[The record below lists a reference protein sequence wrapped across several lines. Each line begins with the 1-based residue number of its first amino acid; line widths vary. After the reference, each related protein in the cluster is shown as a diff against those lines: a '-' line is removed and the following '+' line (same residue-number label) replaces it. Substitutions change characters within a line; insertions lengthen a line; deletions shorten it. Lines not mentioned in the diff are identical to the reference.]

1 MARQQGLTEDIADQI
16 DDGYEASQLDD
27 RQKAALRWTDAVL
40 DNPVASR
47 PTCGPAS
54 ERYLTPAELL
64 ELTMALAL
72 FHGLSRV
79 LISLGLEPEE
89 METTIVAT
97 RGTAATAATRQAP
110 EARAVTRPAS
120 PTGSDERHC
129 GRSVHTTSPTRQG
142 ALAVDRHRRPPGA
155 VRPRS

>member
-1 MARQQGLTEDIADQI
+1 VARQQGLTEDIADQI
-16 DDGYEASQLDD
+16 DDGYATSELDD

-40 DNPVASR
+40 GNP
-47 PTCGPAS
+47 GGIPADVRAGV
-54 ERYLTPAELL
+54 EQYLTPAELL

-97 RGTAATAATRQAP
+97 PGTRAT
-110 EARAVTRPAS
+110 V
-120 PTGSDERHC
+120 
-129 GRSVHTTSPTRQG
+129 
-142 ALAVDRHRRPPGA
+142 
-155 VRPRS
+155 

>member
-40 DNPVASR
+40 GDPGRV
-47 PTCGPAS
+47 PADV
-54 ERYLTPAELL
+54 RDVVKQYLTPAELL

-79 LISLGLEPEE
+79 LISLGLEPEQ

-97 RGTAATAATRQAP
+97 PGTRAT
-110 EARAVTRPAS
+110 
-120 PTGSDERHC
+120 G
-129 GRSVHTTSPTRQG
+129 
-142 ALAVDRHRRPPGA
+142 
-155 VRPRS
+155 

>member
-16 DDGYEASQLDD
+16 DEGYEASQLDD

-40 DNPVASR
+40 DNP
-47 PTCGPAS
+47 GGIPADVQAGV

-97 RGTAATAATRQAP
+97 PGTRVTA
-110 EARAVTRPAS
+110 
-120 PTGSDERHC
+120 
-129 GRSVHTTSPTRQG
+129 
-142 ALAVDRHRRPPGA
+142 
-155 VRPRS
+155 

>member
-1 MARQQGLTEDIADQI
+1 MTEDIADQI
-16 DDGYEASQLDD
+16 DDGYELSQLDD

-40 DNPVASR
+40 DNP
-47 PTCGPAS
+47 GGMPADVRAGV

-64 ELTMALAL
+64 ELTMALVL

-97 RGTAATAATRQAP
+97 PGTRAP
-110 EARAVTRPAS
+110 A
-120 PTGSDERHC
+120 
-129 GRSVHTTSPTRQG
+129 
-142 ALAVDRHRRPPGA
+142 
-155 VRPRS
+155 